1 MAYIKL
7 NGKEALKFISVD
19 PVDYQD
25 KINEIHQMIH
35 EKTGPGS
42 DFLGWVNLPITKEDD
57 EIREI
62 KKAAYQIQ
70 KNGPVLVVIGIGG
83 SYLGAKA
90 ALDYLRGEEMPKRE
104 IIFAGHNLSSN
115 YMTKLLKY
123 LDNVDYSINV
133 ISKSGTTIEPAI
145 AFRILREH
153 LIQKYG
159 RSESKNRIFVTTDPK
174 KGALFTLASQ
184 EGYPKFVIPSDVGG
198 RFSVLTAVGLLP
210 IAVAGYDIDEIINGA
225 THAYKYYFN
234 ADLKVNEAYRYA
246 LLRYL
251 LNLEGKK
258 IEVLANYE
266 PELGLLGEWWKQLF
280 GESEGKDHK
289 GLFPANL
296 NFTTD
301 LHALGQYVQDGQRLM
316 FETVLKVKESSSEI
330 KIPFEPDDLDKLNYL
345 FGKNLSYV
353 NEVALE
359 GTMKAHIEGGVPNIL
374 IEIPELSPYSFGYL
388 IYFFEKACA
397 MSGYLLGVNPFNQ
410 PGVVNYKE
418 KMLELLGKN

>member
-7 NGKEALKFISVD
+7 NDKEALKFINVD
-19 PVDYQD
+19 PTDYQG
-25 KINEIHQMIH
+25 KINEIHEMIH

-42 DFLGWVNLPITKEDD
+42 DFLGWVNLPVSIEDD
-57 EIREI
+57 EVREI
-62 KKAAYQIQ
+62 KKVAYQIQ

-90 ALDYLRGEEMPKRE
+90 ALDYLRGVEMPKRE

-115 YMTKLLKY
+115 YFNKLLKY

-145 AFRILREH
+145 GFRILREH

-174 KGALFTLASQ
+174 KGALYTLANQ
-184 EGYPKFVIPSDVGG
+184 EGYQKFAIPSDVGG

-210 IAVAGYDIDEIINGA
+210 IAVAGYDIDGIINGA
-225 THAYKYYFN
+225 THAYRHYFN

-258 IEVLANYE
+258 IEVLTSYE
-266 PELGLLGEWWKQLF
+266 PELSLLGEWWKQLF
-280 GESEGKDHK
+280 GESEGKNHK
-289 GLFPANL
+289 GLFPASL

-301 LHALGQYVQDGQRLM
+301 LHSLGQYVQDGQRTL
-316 FETVLKVKESSSEI
+316 FETVLKVKQSPSEI

-345 FGKNLSYV
+345 FGKKL
-353 NEVALE
+353 
-359 GTMKAHIEGGVPNIL
+359 
-374 IEIPELSPYSFGYL
+374 
-388 IYFFEKACA
+388 FF
-397 MSGYLLGVNPFNQ
+397 
-410 PGVVNYKE
+410 
-418 KMLELLGKN
+418 

>member
-19 PVDYQD
+19 LGGYRDI
-25 KINEIHQMIH
+25 KNEIHQMIH

-174 KGALFTLASQ
+174 KGALFTLARDR
-184 EGYPKFVIPSDVGG
+184 K
-198 RFSVLTAVGLLP
+198 SVV
-210 IAVAGYDIDEIINGA
+210 
-225 THAYKYYFN
+225 
-234 ADLKVNEAYRYA
+234 
-246 LLRYL
+246 
-251 LNLEGKK
+251 
-258 IEVLANYE
+258 
-266 PELGLLGEWWKQLF
+266 
-280 GESEGKDHK
+280 
-289 GLFPANL
+289 
-296 NFTTD
+296 
-301 LHALGQYVQDGQRLM
+301 
-316 FETVLKVKESSSEI
+316 
-330 KIPFEPDDLDKLNYL
+330 
-345 FGKNLSYV
+345 
-353 NEVALE
+353 
-359 GTMKAHIEGGVPNIL
+359 
-374 IEIPELSPYSFGYL
+374 
-388 IYFFEKACA
+388 
-397 MSGYLLGVNPFNQ
+397 
-410 PGVVNYKE
+410 
-418 KMLELLGKN
+418 